1 MSPQKLYRC
10 RGLWP
15 RVVMCWSFLIAGT
28 SVSAQDP
35 SIVGQWSA
43 VQTLP
48 TVAVHAHL
56 LPTGKVLIYPY
67 TDDPHLWDPATGTIT
82 SAALAGF
89 NIFCTGHAFLADGRL
104 FVAGGH
110 IANNVGEA
118 KAAIYDP
125 FTNSWTRLPN
135 MNAGRWYP
143 SNTTLPNGDVLVV
156 SGDQDTTVGV
166 NTLPQVW
173 QTATNSWRNLTNAQ
187 LGLNLYPA
195 MHLAPNGKVFMSIPS
210 EITRYLDTSG
220 SGLWTTV
227 AIRQYGFRSYGS
239 SAMYDDGKI
248 LVAGG
253 GDPPTNTAE
262 VIDLNVA
269 SPSWRFVGSMSS
281 PRRQFDLTLLP
292 DGNVLATGGSS
303 GSGFDNSTAPV
314 FVAEIWNPATEQW
327 TTVAG
332 NTKYHGYHS
341 NALLLPDGRVL
352 TTGGDDQPNA
362 EIFSPPY
369 LFKGARPTI
378 SSAPAAVGYGQ
389 TFFVQT
395 PNAASITKVTWIRL
409 PSVTHAFDMNQRINR
424 LNFSQA
430 SGGLNVTAPASANLC
445 PPGHYM
451 IFILDGNGV
460 PSVAKIIQITA
471 VAVTP
476 PAAPS
481 GLAATAI
488 STSQINLSWV
498 DNANNETGFKIERC
512 LGSACTNFSQIA
524 QPAAGVVN
532 YSDTGLASS
541 TSYTYRVRSYN
552 SGGDSSYSNT
562 ATATTSAAGPA
573 PPSAPINLTVTTMS
587 ATRIDLKWTDTSNNE
602 AGFRIERSP
611 DGNTFTE
618 IATVGENAT
627 AYSNTGLTC
636 NTFYHYR
643 VRSFNTA
650 GNSAFSNNAKKKTSQ
665 CR

>member
-602 AGFRIERSP
+602 VGFRIERSP